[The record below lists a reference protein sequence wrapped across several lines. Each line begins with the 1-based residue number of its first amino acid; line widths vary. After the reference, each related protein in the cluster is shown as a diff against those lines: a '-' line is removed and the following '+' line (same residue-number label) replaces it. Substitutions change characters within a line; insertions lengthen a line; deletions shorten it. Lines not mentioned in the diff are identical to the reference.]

1 MLVKPS
7 GSVDKTF
14 SIVLCI
20 LCLLKKHVCTV
31 DLFFF
36 TICRE
41 TFTFIKTW
49 GIFLSHHG
57 QSCSLYLHSRV
68 KCLSTSALFTAC
80 CTGYFYMAVEGS
92 GTRLH
97 GTIIEKYKCNLSHTN
112 IMNIHLLISIAGSW
126 NNQI

>member
-31 DLFFF
+31 DLFFSQYAGKPLPSLRRGGF
-36 TICRE
+36 SFHTMDNPVVC
-41 TFTFIKTW
+41 TCTPA
-49 GIFLSHHG
+49 LSAFPY
-57 QSCSLYLHSRV
+57 QLFSL
-68 KCLSTSALFTAC
+68 AC